1 MAMNLIYCVQAN
13 CPVATKEEL
22 FDATARRHVNVGHA
36 GRDTTSMDRSVWKAT
51 ARRHVN
57 VGHAGRDTTSMDRS
71 VWKALAGQTGLP
83 RFVSGILH
91 QLQDRIGTS
100 SKALRPAE
108 HF

>member
-36 GRDTTSMDRSVWKAT
+36 GRDTTSMDRSVWKA
-51 ARRHVN
+51 
-57 VGHAGRDTTSMDRS
+57 
-71 VWKALAGQTGLP
+71 LAGQAGLP